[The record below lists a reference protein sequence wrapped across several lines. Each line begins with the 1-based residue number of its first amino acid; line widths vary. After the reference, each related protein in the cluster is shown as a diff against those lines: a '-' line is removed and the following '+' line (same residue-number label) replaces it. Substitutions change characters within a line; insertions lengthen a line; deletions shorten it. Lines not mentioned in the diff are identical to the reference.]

1 MENRMYK
8 WQKIIVVGLT
18 LLLSLLL
25 DGAIT
30 FTLYEQLLIAGG
42 IMVPRLFFIA
52 LIIFSFYLPIN
63 ELNIYAIFFG
73 LLYDSYYTG
82 ILGIYIA
89 GSLIIVNIAHNLKK
103 HIQSNIL
110 EMGLITMI
118 LIAILEVLVYLVY
131 SAVGIASL
139 PFVEFI
145 VSRVG
150 PTIIL
155 NGVFFLFLYYPISQL
170 SKKMLETS

>member
-1 MENRMYK
+1 MYK
-8 WQKIIVVGLT
+8 WQEIILVGFT

-30 FTLYEQLLIAGG
+30 FMFYEQLLIEDG
-42 IMVPRLFFIA
+42 IMVPRLFFIV

-103 HIQSNIL
+103 YAHSNIL
-110 EMGLITMI
+110 EMGLIAMI
-118 LIAILEVLVYLVY
+118 LIAILEVIVHLVYT
-131 SAVGIASL
+131 AVGIAEV

-155 NGVFFLFLYYPISQL
+155 NGVFFLLLYYPVSQL
-170 SKKMLETS
+170 SKKILETS

>member
-1 MENRMYK
+1 MYK
-8 WQKIIVVGLT
+8 WQEIISVGLT
-18 LLLSLLL
+18 LLLLLLL

-30 FTLYEQLLIAGG
+30 FMFYEQLLIAGG
-42 IMVPRLFFIA
+42 LMVPRLFFIG
-52 LIIFSFYLPIN
+52 LIIFAFYLPIS

-89 GSLIIVNIAHNLKK
+89 GSLIIVHTAHNLKK

-110 EMGLITMI
+110 EMGLIAMI
-118 LIAILEVLVYLVY
+118 LIAILEVIVYLVY
-131 SAVGIASL
+131 YAVGIADVS
-139 PFVEFI
+139 FIEFI

-155 NGVFFLFLYYPISQL
+155 NAVFFLLLYFPLSQL
-170 SKKMLETS
+170 SKKITETS